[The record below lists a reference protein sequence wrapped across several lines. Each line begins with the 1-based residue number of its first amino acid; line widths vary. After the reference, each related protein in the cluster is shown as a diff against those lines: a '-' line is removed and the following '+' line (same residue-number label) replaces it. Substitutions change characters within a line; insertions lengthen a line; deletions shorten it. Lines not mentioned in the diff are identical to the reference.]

1 MIVVCSVSPPP
12 FILRQPLLVLTLKIF
27 QIVYGLEVYI
37 ERVFLR
43 TKKNLAGREISE
55 WQPLYLCRLAKAP
68 PKVWTWRS
76 TMPNFE
82 HGLSTASR
90 PRPPGISCLGAKRVK
105 SRSGRSAPS
114 ARRNRRNPKPPPR
127 RSLGPGGE
135 GSKKH
140 SGRNPFYSFY
150 KTEKKIKSNQR
161 KCKSIS
167 KHYGI

>member
-1 MIVVCSVSPPP
+1 MAPWKCAHPQFWPQKHAKLFMASRGL
-12 FILRQPLLVLTLKIF
+12 LRSKGFFFCDDVENPSHGT
-27 QIVYGLEVYI
+27 
-37 ERVFLR
+37 
-43 TKKNLAGREISE
+43 REISE